1 VLDSGEVSKHWND
14 APTFVVAKVTSDPL
28 SKICR
33 FANIGDSVVFIDHQ
47 VHPGGPRKRLGK
59 AEFFCLRVTRELS
72 NGNKII
78 EASDSP
84 AGCPFD
90 EEVQQIPC
98 RKCIIERPVARTV
111 FDSKPLS
118 ESSEFEVTNLVSE

>member
-1 VLDSGEVSKHWND
+1 MSHPIGSVLVANRGEIAVRIIRSVQELGMRAVAVYSD
-14 APTFVVAKVTSDPL
+14 ADRHARHVELADEAV
-28 SKICR
+28 
-33 FANIGDSVVFIDHQ
+33 
-47 VHPGGPRKRLGK
+47 RLGP
-59 AEFFCLRVTRELS
+59 APSRESYLL
-72 NGNKII
+72 GNKII